1 VPRASN
7 FTDRQKAELLVRDHA
22 TCAYTGKSLWLLDY
36 GADPYFEVDWADH
49 RRPVARGGTSTLA
62 NGVSASWGA
71 NFAKGDSLKRH
82 ACMFRSGRATPAYR
96 RIHGDSVP
104 LPLQRQLARFSRLHY
119 SDWYFN
125 RALFR
130 LWLGVAFLAAK
141 DSGRTRDDAYY
152 CRAAFRMLEQWR
164 RITEGHAIPSLETRG
179 LIPRRLRPDQR
190 LMLNVRGVESIAGI
204 AAIMRKLVPFYAA
217 RL

>member
-1 VPRASN
+1 MARASN
-7 FTDRQKAELLVRDHA
+7 FTDRQKAELFVRDHA

-49 RRPVARGGTSTLA
+49 RKPVARGGTSTLA
-62 NGVSASWGA
+62 NGVCASWGA
-71 NFAKGDSLKRH
+71 NFAKSDSLKRH
-82 ACMFRSGRATPAYR
+82 PCMFRSGSATPAYLR
-96 RIHGDSVP
+96 DHCSSVP
-104 LPLQRQLARFSRLHY
+104 LRMQRQLARFSRLHY

-141 DSGRTRDDAYY
+141 DAGRVRDDAYY
-152 CRAAFRMLEQWR
+152 CRASSRMLEQWR
-164 RITEGHAIPSLETRG
+164 RITTASVIPSLETRG
-179 LIPRRLRPDQR
+179 LVPRRLRPNQR
-190 LMLNVRGVESIAGI
+190 LMLDVREVESIEGI